1 MIRVGIFSPGLVRG
15 CSNAELFSEPLAET
29 YIIIPPSYQT
39 FAFFDRTYIDL
50 VCVGGV
56 NTFFAMCKLQRIFL

>member
-39 FAFFDRTYIDL
+39 FAFFDRTYIEL
-50 VCVGGV
+50 VCGGGG
-56 NTFFAMCKLQRIFL
+56 